1 MKIDIHRNSQLDF
14 VRIVAILLVFYNHYY
29 CYDFFLNSS
38 NPGILHYILLIPSI
52 ICKCGPTLFFMIS
65 GALLLKRKE
74 NYSSDVFRRV
84 KKFSVAIFAIVFLKF
99 CFNRS
104 FSNAVSLLL
113 NGLNWYF
120 YAYLGF
126 LLLLPVYRSIVSN
139 LKIEDWK
146 YIFIL
151 VIITNIL
158 FSIFRVLNIDVAV
171 LNNLQPLASPWASSA
186 WQCIFPLM
194 GYFIIEN
201 KELFIKYEKKI
212 FSGCLISILLSM
224 ILIRI
229 DIIKNGGANYEMLH
243 QYYTILPSIYI
254 FGSIISEDKKMSKNI
269 YLNKFISICAPLT
282 FGMFILETQTNLGG
296 FLFMKMYQL
305 LGANMKRILIS
316 WIAIILK
323 FIIFSIIVYLLR
335 LIPLVRRY
343 I

>member
-1 MKIDIHRNSQLDF
+1 MKNEIHRNYQLDF

-29 CYDFFLNSS
+29 CYDFFLDSS

-65 GALLLKRKE
+65 GALLLNRKE
-74 NYSSDVFRRV
+74 NYSSDVLRRV
-84 KKFSVAIFAIVFLKF
+84 KKFSVVIFAIVFLKF
-99 CFNRS
+99 CLNRS

-126 LLLLPVYRSIVSN
+126 LLLLPVYRSIAAN
-139 LKIEDWK
+139 LKKEDWK

-201 KELFIKYEKKI
+201 KELFIKYKKKI
-212 FSGCLISILLSM
+212 FSGCLLSILLSM

-229 DIIKNGGANYEMLH
+229 DIKKNGGANYEMLH

-254 FGSIISEDKKMSKNI
+254 FGSITTKEKISENI
-269 YLNKFISICAPLT
+269 YLEKFIAICAPLT

-296 FLFMKMYQL
+296 ILFMIMYQL
-305 LGANMKRILIS
+305 LGVKINRILIS

>member
-1 MKIDIHRNSQLDF
+1 M
-14 VRIVAILLVFYNHYY
+14 AILLVFYNHYY

-305 LGANMKRILIS
+305 LGANMNRILIS

>member
-65 GALLLKRKE
+65 DALLLKRKE

-305 LGANMKRILIS
+305 LGANMNRILIS

>member
-126 LLLLPVYRSIVSN
+126 LLLLPVYRSIVAN
-139 LKIEDWK
+139 LKKEDWR
-146 YIFIL
+146 YIFLL

-171 LNNLQPLASPWASSA
+171 LNNLQPIASPWASSA

-201 KELFIKYEKKI
+201 KELFIKYALFKD
-212 FSGCLISILLSM
+212 LV
-224 ILIRI
+224 
-229 DIIKNGGANYEMLH
+229 DI
-243 QYYTILPSIYI
+243 
-254 FGSIISEDKKMSKNI
+254 
-269 YLNKFISICAPLT
+269 
-282 FGMFILETQTNLGG
+282 
-296 FLFMKMYQL
+296 
-305 LGANMKRILIS
+305 
-316 WIAIILK
+316 
-323 FIIFSIIVYLLR
+323 
-335 LIPLVRRY
+335 
-343 I
+343 

>member
-1 MKIDIHRNSQLDF
+1 M
-14 VRIVAILLVFYNHYY
+14 
-29 CYDFFLNSS
+29 
-38 NPGILHYILLIPSI
+38 
-52 ICKCGPTLFFMIS
+52 
-65 GALLLKRKE
+65 
-74 NYSSDVFRRV
+74 
-84 KKFSVAIFAIVFLKF
+84 
-99 CFNRS
+99 
-104 FSNAVSLLL
+104 
-113 NGLNWYF
+113 
-120 YAYLGF
+120 
-126 LLLLPVYRSIVSN
+126 SN

-305 LGANMKRILIS
+305 LGANMNRILIS

>member
-1 MKIDIHRNSQLDF
+1 MKNEIHRNYQLDF

-29 CYDFFLNSS
+29 CYDFFLGSS
-38 NPGILHYILLIPSI
+38 NPGILHYLLLIPSI

-84 KKFSVAIFAIVFLKF
+84 KKFSVVIIAIVLLKF
-99 CFNRS
+99 CFDRS
-104 FSNAVSLLL
+104 FSNSISLLL

-126 LLLLPVYRSIVSN
+126 LLLLPVYRSVASN
-139 LKIEDWK
+139 LKKEDWK

-212 FSGCLISILLSM
+212 FSGCLLSILLSM

-305 LGANMKRILIS
+305 LGANMNRILIS

-323 FIIFSIIVYLLR
+323 FIIFSMIVYILR

>member
-29 CYDFFLNSS
+29 CYDFFLGSS
-38 NPGILHYILLIPSI
+38 NPGILHYLLLIPSI

-84 KKFSVAIFAIVFLKF
+84 KKFSVVIIAIVFLKF

-126 LLLLPVYRSIVSN
+126 LLLLPVYRSIASN
-139 LKIEDWK
+139 LKKEDWK
-146 YIFIL
+146 YIFLL

-171 LNNLQPLASPWASSA
+171 LNNLQPIASPWASA
-186 WQCIFPLM
+186 TWQCIFPLM

-201 KELFIKYEKKI
+201 KELFIKYKKKI
-212 FSGCLISILLSM
+212 FSGCLLSILLSM

-229 DIIKNGGANYEMLH
+229 DI
-243 QYYTILPSIYI
+243 
-254 FGSIISEDKKMSKNI
+254 KKMAEQIMKCYINI
-269 YLNKFISICAPLT
+269 IRFCQVFI
-282 FGMFILETQTNLGG
+282 
-296 FLFMKMYQL
+296 FLVQ
-305 LGANMKRILIS
+305 
-316 WIAIILK
+316 
-323 FIIFSIIVYLLR
+323 
-335 LIPLVRRY
+335 
-343 I
+343 

>member
-14 VRIVAILLVFYNHYY
+14 IRIVAILLVFYNHYY

-38 NPGILHYILLIPSI
+38 SPSILHYLLLIPSI

-65 GALLLKRKE
+65 GALLLNRKE
-74 NYSSDVFRRV
+74 NYSADVFRRV
-84 KKFSVAIFAIVFLKF
+84 KKFSVVIIAIVLFKF
-99 CFNRS
+99 CFDRS
-104 FSNAVSLLL
+104 FSNSISLLL
-113 NGLNWYF
+113 NGMNWYF

-126 LLLLPVYRSIVSN
+126 LLLLPIYRSVAVN
-139 LKIEDWK
+139 LKREDWK
-146 YIFIL
+146 YILIL
-151 VIITNIL
+151 VVITNIL
-158 FSIFRVLNIDVAV
+158 FSVLRVLNIDIAV
-171 LNNLQPLASPWASSA
+171 LNNLQPIASSWASSS

-194 GYFIIEN
+194 GYFLMEN
-201 KELFIKYEKKI
+201 KELFNKYSKKI
-212 FSGCLISILLSM
+212 FLGCLSSIVFSM
-224 ILIRI
+224 FLIRM

-243 QYYTILPSIYI
+243 QYCTILPSIYI
-254 FGSIISEDKKMSKNI
+254 FGSIITEDKKISKNN

-305 LGANMKRILIS
+305 LGANMNRILIS

-323 FIIFSIIVYLLR
+323 FIIFSMIVYILR

>member
-171 LNNLQPLASPWASSA
+171 LNNLQPLASPWASK

-305 LGANMKRILIS
+305 LGANMNRILIS